1 MDQFQ
6 IETAQNISITQNTSN
21 LGERMLAYIIDSF
34 VIGVY
39 IVLIFILLASL
50 DMELDDQW
58 AYYLVLSLP
67 AFLYYVLFETF
78 SDGKTIGKGLMSLRV
93 VKLDGSK
100 PSFANYFVR
109 WILRIFDVVLTS
121 GGGAVLTILIRGKGQ
136 RLGDIAAGTT
146 VISEKKKV
154 SLRDTL
160 LRELPLD
167 HKPQFPQ
174 VTVFKDSEMQTI
186 KELYDKSK
194 LNGDHNVIISLDKRI
209 REVTGIQTTLHPI
222 KFVDEV
228 IKDYNYYTQKM

>member
-6 IETAQNISITQNTSN
+6 IETAQNITIDQNTSN

-34 VIGVY
+34 LIGVY
-39 IVLIFILLASL
+39 TILVFILLAYL
-50 DMELDDQW
+50 EVDFADQW

-67 AFLYYVLFETF
+67 AFLYYVLFESL
-78 SDGKTIGKGLMSLRV
+78 SDGKTVGKSIMSLRV

-100 PSFANYFVR
+100 PNFANYFVR
-109 WILRIFDVVLTS
+109 WVLRIIDVALTS

-136 RLGDIAAGTT
+136 RIGDIAAGTT

-160 LRELPLD
+160 LRELPED
-167 HKPQFPQ
+167 YKPQFPQ

-194 LNGDHNVIISLDKRI
+194 YNGNHNVIISLDKRI
-209 REVTGIQTTLHPI
+209 KEVTGIATTLKPI
-222 KFVDEV
+222 DFVDIV
-228 IKDYNYYTQKM
+228 IKDYNYYTQQM